1 MLAAISLLTCSRYAS
16 GIPSLSYSG
25 VSIGPGLTALTRMP
39 RPSNSVESVFDMFKN
54 AAFVAAYTDERAAPA
69 CALTEVLSTT
79 EAGFA
84 KIGSSAD
91 RKSTRLN
98 SSHLV
103 ISYAVF
109 CLKKKKVQQQ
119 RTAC

>member
-84 KIGSSAD
+84 KIGD
-91 RKSTRLN
+91 RKSGVEGKSGDLGGRR
-98 SSHLV
+98 
-103 ISYAVF
+103 II
-109 CLKKKKVQQQ
+109 KKKK
-119 RTAC
+119 